1 MAAQPHAHYPP
12 LASAGTDRPSAS
24 RWSIAPS
31 SLATPPTP
39 PSPSASSAAPDK
51 TATLLPTGTEQAR
64 SQLAR
69 LDIGSSTGGG
79 RGVERGKSA
88 GVGLG
93 QEAEAHGAEET
104 LRYEAGRQD
113 EARGTLLQRALRG
126 EEQALALRGT
136 ASSKWAPQS
145 TGTLAALRPPSSSTT
160 SIAGLPPTEREQYAV
175 SREGASDSSAGAL
188 LHRARA
194 LQARRAADLAPAG
207 GEATSMSAAGSS
219 QDAPS
224 VAERDG
230 GLKTLL
236 TAQPATLV
244 AAVPPPLSTPADAP
258 SLADSPAAP
267 STSSLFS
274 APPSPEASRPLL
286 FAAPPL
292 VDYAELSAL
301 RARVAQLESS
311 ITTAHVAQTQLL
323 EERAVRET
331 SFAGEVASLRLA
343 LFAREAD
350 LRAAAEE
357 TRRLR
362 SQLGACA
369 ALVVASEGAVQA
381 LEGQEAAGHEALE
394 LAHEGL
400 ALAAET
406 QRAMGDAATRVGQLE
421 RELHAREDVERRLKG
436 ALLGMRRR
444 EVELAGRVRAQEE
457 EIDGRRAGKERHEG
471 VLLRRVRGVLARMD
485 GDVLI
490 EPVGDAV
497 LGASADDVAAQV
509 EAALERLAPSVDRV
523 YPTGLDAATPTSSA
537 ASSPGALADDV
548 APLAHANQELR
559 AELAETR
566 AAAERRI
573 GVLVGKVDEVTAA
586 KDREVEALRRQFE
599 ETTQLDDTSGSKV
612 HGPLRRLYTQDELL
626 HLSQSPLVA
635 SSAPTYL
642 GEGSLPPEVDLRKPL
657 PAGEAGLATARL
669 AAVRSLVG
677 STPAVLVLTR
687 VTTAA
692 PGHGAARPAALAH
705 LVPHRGAL
713 KSPSR
718 ESRTRGAQRR
728 ARARQRR
735 CVWGHGCT
743 RGGVAGAGGGSRW
756 GKRSA
761 VSRERAARRLRSL

>member
-207 GEATSMSAAGSS
+207 GDATSMSAAGSS

-244 AAVPPPLSTPADAP
+244 AAVPPPLSTAADAP

-421 RELHAREDVERRLKG
+421 RELHAREDVERRMKG

-457 EIDGRRAGKERHEG
+457 EIDALRAGTERHEG
-471 VLLRRVRGVLARMD
+471 VLRRVRGVLARMD

-490 EPVGDAV
+490 EPVGDAA
-497 LGASADDVAAQV
+497 LGASADDVATQV
-509 EAALERLAPSVDRV
+509 EAALERVAPSVDRV
-523 YPTGLDAATPTSSA
+523 CPTGLDAATPTSSA
-537 ASSPGALADDV
+537 ASSLDALADEV
-548 APLAHANQELR
+548 ASLAHANQELHI
-559 AELAETR
+559 ELAETR

-573 GVLVGKVDEVTAA
+573 GVLAGKVDEITAA

-599 ETTQLDDTSGSKV
+599 KAAQPGETSGSEV
-612 HGPLRRLYTQDELL
+612 HGPRRRLYTQDELL

-657 PAGEAGLATARL
+657 PAGEAALATARL
-669 AAVRSLVG
+669 AAVTAQHALQLSRVSHLTEELSSLR
-677 STPAVLVLTR
+677 AEK
-687 VTTAA
+687 
-692 PGHGAARPAALAH
+692 AALEAH
-705 LVPHRGAL
+705 KAELEYVNAEAYGVMDALAGELQGWAGDRPGGRGA
-713 KSPSR
+713 P
-718 ESRTRGAQRR
+718 
-728 ARARQRR
+728 
-735 CVWGHGCT
+735 
-743 RGGVAGAGGGSRW
+743 
-756 GKRSA
+756 
-761 VSRERAARRLRSL
+761 